1 MAKAMVPGGEA
12 NKILIAAWGLDCMDL
27 NDKCKETIR
36 WLGIFESV
44 ARCGEIPTRQR
55 WCVRW
60 ELEKQCCAWC
70 GAVGASDIR
79 KKEGDLKMVEGCEVC
94 GISLGALRNTDENRY
109 CMLLYISVHIDTTIC
124 YIDTIDGNTFYGCI
138 LHYVPK
144 NWVPDTR
151 FRRWLPSTQFDNMA
165 TASSLTLLLRS
176 WMFEVRSCPSR
187 YHHQWW
193 VARRSATWLWG
204 TPSAHEGRK
213 GIRETWIQPENILF
227 SLMDMMMTWWYMMDH
242 VISPCRS
249 CGIWGDPILQMLK
262 RAERDHIRLPLLF
275 PFPIIADKT
284 ASMHPTHSLCWPS
297 RLSS

>member
-79 KKEGDLKMVEGCEVC
+79 KKEVDLKMVEGCEVC

-109 CMLLYISVHIDTTIC
+109 CMLLYISVHIDTTIY

-227 SLMDMMMTWWYMMDH
+227 SLMDMMIHDGSCY
-242 VISPCRS
+242 ISMQILWDMGRS
-249 CGIWGDPILQMLK
+249 NTTDVETCGTRSHQAATLVSI
-262 RAERDHIRLPLLF
+262 
-275 PFPIIADKT
+275 PIIADKT